1 MQNSTPSGLV
11 LAGYAITVKGVVGFN
26 PRDTFHLIVALSW
39 PRFLLVVV
47 GAELLMNFGFALLYL
62 AQPAAIANVHPGSF
76 ADAFFFSVETSAT
89 VGYGDMHP
97 VTFYGHIVCTVE
109 IFFGIAMTA
118 LATGLLFVRFSHPRA
133 RIGYAENAV
142 ITRHRGQPTLMI
154 RVANLRRT
162 VVYDAVAHLNL
173 LLSIRDPRGEI
184 LRRVHELRLMR
195 PRLPL
200 FALAWT
206 LMHRIDETSPLQG
219 YDAALLK
226 EHDAR
231 LWLSVEA
238 HDVTLATQVIDTKG
252 YTPAQI
258 AVGMRYTELLSID
271 RKGNAVADL
280 SAVSRIER
288 DTGPERP
295 MSGWD
300 DGNWN
305 EADP

>member
-1 MQNSTPSGLV
+1 M
-11 LAGYAITVKGVVGFN
+11 KGVVGFN
-26 PRDTFHLIVALSW
+26 PRDTFHLVVALSW
-39 PRFLLVVV
+39 PRFLLLAV
-47 GAELLMNFGFALLYL
+47 GAELLMNSGFALLYL
-62 AQPAAIANVHPGSF
+62 VQPTAIANVRPGSF

-97 VTFYGHIVCTVE
+97 VTFYGHVVCTVE
-109 IFFGIAMTA
+109 IFSGIALTA
-118 LATGLLFVRFSHPRA
+118 LATGLLFVRFSHPRP

-142 ITRHRGQPTLMI
+142 IARHRGQPTLMI
-154 RVANLRRT
+154 RVANLRHA
-162 VVYDAVAHLNL
+162 VLYDAVAHLNL
-173 LLSIRDPRGEI
+173 LLSIRDPRGGI
-184 LRRVHELRLMR
+184 LRRVHELRLTR
-195 PRLPL
+195 PRLPM
-200 FALAWT
+200 FAVAWT

-219 YDAALLK
+219 YELALLR

-238 HDVTLATQVIDTKG
+238 SDIALATQVIDTKG

-258 AVGMRYTELLSID
+258 AFGMRYTELLSVD

-288 DTGPERP
+288 DVGPEPP
-295 MSGWD
+295 MAGWD

-305 EADP
+305 EAGL